1 MKLSFTKFYGINR
14 RCCNVLLLIFCL
26 ISSVTFAEGSVST
39 RSELGLPPK
48 TVTGIVKDQNEI
60 PLPGVSVR
68 VKGSNQG
75 TVTDVDGKFTIN
87 VPEGSN
93 VLVIS
98 FLGFQTQE
106 ISTDSRSSINV
117 SLREDVA
124 RLDEVL
130 VIGYGTQ
137 SRDAVTTSISKL
149 DKKVLENVPYTNLA
163 TAMQGTLAGVRVQTP
178 SGQPGSAPQVIVRGG
193 TSINNPN
200 GAAPLYIVDGV
211 IRPQLNDISAD
222 DVESMQVLKDAAA
235 TAIYGARGSNGVV
248 IVTTKS
254 GVADKT
260 QFNYTFGLTSAD
272 LNKKYEFVNPADY
285 VKFFRLGVE
294 ALARKIPARRSLL
307 TGLTPGGTGND
318 LTNATPYTTQYLSA
332 TNQHKVG
339 QPGWGTI
346 QDPLDPTKTILFKG
360 EDWQDILFR
369 TGMAQN
375 HYVSARGGTK
385 KSTFN
390 VGAGILDNDGIAI
403 GTDYQRLSL
412 DIDGDIKIKDNMSL
426 FGRLL
431 YSNSAHQGDAW
442 PWDRGH
448 AAPPTLKYK
457 FEDGTLAPGD
467 YYPSAPYQLSRRDQK
482 NSLDNMTLSV
492 GGHWEIL
499 PGLSFDPQVSVYEI
513 DSDSRSFQKSL
524 WTSTTAFNTTRSASG
539 SYSKYKQKQADAV
552 FSYRKS
558 VKQNHNIEAMGGFS
572 YFGTKSSGLSASGR
586 GASTDLIPTLNAASE
601 PVSVSGSESEEL
613 ILGYF
618 SRVNY
623 DYKQKYLISLNGRYD
638 GASKL
643 GDTNKWGFFPGIS
656 LGWNVDKEKFWKM
669 FPENLL
675 QLKLRG
681 SYGVNGNLSGLGAYQ
696 AQGQYSVGS
705 RYGGNAAI
713 QNTILAN
720 QNLQWEQSKTLD
732 FGLDLG
738 LFDQRLGII
747 FDVYRRETENLLT
760 SLILPQAT
768 GFSSVFTNY
777 GSLENK
783 GVELELNAQVL
794 PATSAFKWNVAFN
807 LARNK
812 NKILKL
818 PENGTENNRVGGFY
832 VWDASRGDYSWLG
845 GLQEGGNIGDWYAYK
860 QVGVYSTDA
869 EAAAGPLD
877 MIVAGADKS
886 KYGGDVNWQ
895 DLDNNKVIDARDRVY
910 VGNPYPL
917 WTGGFSNTLSF
928 KNFNLGIRLDYA
940 TGHTIYNW
948 SRAEQLAQYGA
959 FGNVID
965 EVLHSWQKQGD
976 ITDVPRY
983 YWADQQGQMNIARGN
998 SRYYEKGDY
1007 LALREVTLSYNLPAK
1022 LLQKVKINSSRIYV
1036 TGNNL
1041 HYFTAY
1047 KGLSPEVGRQDNGN
1061 YPIPRNLIVGANI
1074 SF

>member
-1 MKLSFTKFYGINR
+1 
-14 RCCNVLLLIFCL
+14 
-26 ISSVTFAEGSVST
+26 
-39 RSELGLPPK
+39 
-48 TVTGIVKDQNEI
+48 
-60 PLPGVSVR
+60 
-68 VKGSNQG
+68 
-75 TVTDVDGKFTIN
+75 
-87 VPEGSN
+87 
-93 VLVIS
+93 
-98 FLGFQTQE
+98 
-106 ISTDSRSSINV
+106 
-117 SLREDVA
+117 
-124 RLDEVL
+124 
-130 VIGYGTQ
+130 
-137 SRDAVTTSISKL
+137 
-149 DKKVLENVPYTNLA
+149 
-163 TAMQGTLAGVRVQTP
+163 
-178 SGQPGSAPQVIVRGG
+178 
-193 TSINNPN
+193 
-200 GAAPLYIVDGV
+200 
-211 IRPQLNDISAD
+211 
-222 DVESMQVLKDAAA
+222 
-235 TAIYGARGSNGVV
+235 
-248 IVTTKS
+248 
-254 GVADKT
+254 
-260 QFNYTFGLTSAD
+260 
-272 LNKKYEFVNPADY
+272 
-285 VKFFRLGVE
+285 
-294 ALARKIPARRSLL
+294 
-307 TGLTPGGTGND
+307 
-318 LTNATPYTTQYLSA
+318 
-332 TNQHKVG
+332 
-339 QPGWGTI
+339 
-346 QDPLDPTKTILFKG
+346 
-360 EDWQDILFR
+360 
-369 TGMAQN
+369 
-375 HYVSARGGTK
+375 
-385 KSTFN
+385 
-390 VGAGILDNDGIAI
+390 
-403 GTDYQRLSL
+403 
-412 DIDGDIKIKDNMSL
+412 
-426 FGRLL
+426 
-431 YSNSAHQGDAW
+431 
-442 PWDRGH
+442 
-448 AAPPTLKYK
+448 LKYK

-524 WTSTTAFNTTRSASG
+524 WTSTTAFNTIRSASG
-539 SYSKYKQKQADAV
+539 AYSKYKQKQADAV

-558 VKQNHNIEAMGGFS
+558 VKQNHNIEAMAGFS
-572 YFGTKSSGLSASGR
+572 YFGTKSSALSASGR

-601 PVSVSGSESEEL
+601 PVSVSGSESEEV

-760 SLILPQAT
+760 SLVLPQAT

-794 PATSAFKWNVAFN
+794 PAASAFKWNVAFN
-807 LARNK
+807 IARNK

-832 VWDASRGDYSWLG
+832 VWDASRGDYAWLG

-860 QVGVYSTDA
+860 QVGVYSTDN

-877 MIVAGADKS
+877 MIVALADKS

-965 EVLHSWQKQGD
+965 EVLRSWQKQGD

-998 SRYYEKGDY
+998 SQYYEKGDY